1 MKYRV
6 FLERKASKQLESL
19 DKNLQKRIKDRLKL
33 LEQEGFS
40 LELDIKKLK
49 GYRDHYRLRVGDYRI
64 LFELQRERTFVI
76 YAILLRKS
84 AY

>member
-1 MKYRV
+1 MKYRI
-6 FLERKASKQLESL
+6 FLERRAYKQLESL
-19 DKNLQKRIKDRLKL
+19 DKGLQKRIKDRLKL

-49 GYRDHYRLRVGDYRI
+49 GYRNQYRLRIGEYRI
-64 LFELQRERTFVI
+64 LFEIQKKYTLVVH
-76 YAILLRKS
+76 AILPRKS

>member
-40 LELDIKKLK
+40 LKLDIKKLK
-49 GYRDHYRLRVGDYRI
+49 GYRNQYRLRIGEYRI
-64 LFELQRERTFVI
+64 LFEIQKKYTLVV
-76 YAILLRKS
+76 YAILPRKS